1 MRVGIVQVCSTD
13 DLEANLERAEAL
25 VREAAARGAS
35 LVALPENFAYMR
47 REGARYPCA
56 QGPDGEIVRA
66 LSRWAKENR
75 IWLVGGTL
83 PEAIPGDVRVHNT
96 SVVFDPEGREVARYR
111 KLHLFD
117 VALGADGR
125 DVYRES
131 DYCAPGEE
139 LVVCSTP
146 FGGLGLSICYD
157 LRFPEL
163 YRGLVDRGAR
173 FIAVPS
179 AFTRETGK
187 DHWEVLLRARAIEN
201 QCFVLAP
208 AQCGQHTPDR
218 ASHGRSLV
226 IDPWGLMIAQAGDEP
241 TVLVA
246 DCAEG
251 RIDRV
256 RQAIPALRHR
266 RLGD

>member
-1 MRVGIVQVCSTD
+1 MRVGLVQVCSTD
-13 DLEANLERAEAL
+13 DLASNLERAEAG
-25 VREAAARGAS
+25 VREAASRGAA

-47 REGARYPCA
+47 REGTRYPCA

-66 LSRWAKENR
+66 LSRWARENAL
-75 IWLVGGTL
+75 WLVGGTL
-83 PEAIPGDVRVHNT
+83 PEAIADESRVHNT
-96 SVVFDPEGREVARYR
+96 TKVFSPDGKEVAHYR
-111 KLHLFD
+111 KIHLFD

-131 DYCAPGEE
+131 TYCAPGDEV
-139 LVVCSTP
+139 VVCPSP
-146 FGGLGLSICYD
+146 WGGIGLSICYD

-163 YRGLVDRGAR
+163 YRAMADRDAR
-173 FIAVPS
+173 WIVVPS

-187 DHWEVLLRARAIEN
+187 DHWEVLLRARAVEN
-201 QCFVLAP
+201 QCYVLAP
-208 AQCGQHTPDR
+208 AQCGQHAPDR

-226 IDPWGLMIAQAGDEP
+226 IDPWGLVIAQAGDEP

-246 DCAEG
+246 ECPEE

-256 RQAIPALRHR
+256 RQAVPALRHR
-266 RLGD
+266 SLR